1 MGEEAAPPA
10 SDVESAPPVLTR
22 ATRLWEESR
31 PRAAVLRSTFLH
43 LPGIGAPTEAQLWH
57 AGVRDWT
64 ELRQLADLPGVPA
77 DRRAAIERALDEGE
91 AALRERNADW
101 FARRLPFSERWRLFP
116 EFRDLTAFVDIET
129 TALTPQEGIVTVV
142 GVHGGG
148 ATRAFVAYDDLEEL
162 PAYLQKFRL
171 IVTFNG
177 LLFDL
182 PFLEARFP
190 YIRFPST
197 HIDLRFLLRRL
208 GITGGLKRIEQELG
222 LGDRSGV
229 EGIAGIDAVRL
240 WEEARRGTPGSLTK
254 LVEYNRA
261 DAVNL
266 EPLLDFAVRELARR
280 LLPPAVADSRLASV
294 VRSPTGAGPSPQ
306 SGPVSAPRPAGE

>member
-1 MGEEAAPPA
+1 M
-10 SDVESAPPVLTR
+10 
-22 ATRLWEESR
+22 
-31 PRAAVLRSTFLH
+31 LRSTFLH
-43 LPGIGAPTEAQLWH
+43 LPGIGRATEAQLWR
-57 AGVRDWT
+57 AGVRDWA
-64 ELRQLADLPGVPA
+64 ELRRLAELPGIAA
-77 DRRAAIERALDEGE
+77 DQRAGIDRTLTDSEE
-91 AALRERNADW
+91 ALRDRNADW
-101 FARRLPFSERWRLFP
+101 FSRRLPLAERWRMFP
-116 EFRDLTAFVDIET
+116 EFREVTAFLDIET

-190 YIRFPST
+190 YIRFPPA

-208 GITGGLKRIEQELG
+208 GYTGGLKRIEKELG
-222 LGDRSGV
+222 LGDRTGV

-240 WEEARRGTPGSLTK
+240 WEDARRGVPGSLEK
-254 LVEYNRA
+254 LVDYNRA

-266 EPLLDFAVRELARR
+266 EPLLDFSVREMSAR
-280 LLPPAVADSRLASV
+280 LLPLAPIPSV
-294 VRSPTGAGPSPQ
+294 
-306 SGPVSAPRPAGE
+306 

>member
-1 MGEEAAPPA
+1 
-10 SDVESAPPVLTR
+10 
-22 ATRLWEESR
+22 
-31 PRAAVLRSTFLH
+31 VLRSTFLH
-43 LPGIGAPTEAQLWH
+43 LPGIGAATEAQLWR

-64 ELRQLADLPGVPA
+64 ELRQLAELPGVPV
-77 DRRAAIERALDEGE
+77 DRRTAIDRMLDDSEE
-91 AALRERNADW
+91 ALRQRNAEW
-101 FARRLPFSERWRLFP
+101 FARRLPMAERWRMFP
-116 EFRDLTAFVDIET
+116 EFRELTAFLDIET

-148 ATRAFVAYDDLEEL
+148 ATRAFIAYDDLEEL

-177 LLFDL
+177 ALFDL

-190 YIRFPST
+190 FIRFPPA

-208 GITGGLKRIEQELG
+208 GITGGLKRIEKELG
-222 LGDRSGV
+222 LGDRAGV
-229 EGIAGIDAVRL
+229 EGIAGLDAVYL
-240 WEEARRGTPGSLTK
+240 WEEARRGKPGSLEK

-266 EPLLDFAVRELARR
+266 EPLLDFAVQEMSRR
-280 LLPPAVADSRLASV
+280 LLAPLAMPVA
-294 VRSPTGAGPSPQ
+294 
-306 SGPVSAPRPAGE
+306 

>member
-1 MGEEAAPPA
+1 
-10 SDVESAPPVLTR
+10 
-22 ATRLWEESR
+22 
-31 PRAAVLRSTFLH
+31 VLRSTFLH
-43 LPGIGAPTEAQLWH
+43 LPGVGSATEAQLWR
-57 AGVRDWT
+57 AGVRDWV
-64 ELRQLADLPGVPA
+64 ELRKLAELPGVPP
-77 DRRAAIERALDEGE
+77 DRRAAIDRMLDESE
-91 AALRERNADW
+91 EALRLRNAEW
-101 FARRLPFSERWRLFP
+101 FSRRLPQSERWRMFP
-116 EFRDLTAFVDIET
+116 EFRELTAFLDIET

-148 ATRAFVAYDDLEEL
+148 GTRAFIAYDDLEEL

-190 YIRFPST
+190 YIRFPPA

-208 GITGGLKRIEQELG
+208 GITGGLKRIEKELG
-222 LGDRSGV
+222 LGDRAGV
-229 EGIAGIDAVRL
+229 EGIVGLDAVRL
-240 WEEARRGTPGSLTK
+240 WEEARRGVPGSLAK

-266 EPLLDFAVRELARR
+266 EPLLEFAVREMSRR
-280 LLPPAVADSRLASV
+280 LLPPAQIP
-294 VRSPTGAGPSPQ
+294 PT
-306 SGPVSAPRPAGE
+306 

>member
-1 MGEEAAPPA
+1 
-10 SDVESAPPVLTR
+10 
-22 ATRLWEESR
+22 
-31 PRAAVLRSTFLH
+31 VLRSTFLH
-43 LPGIGAPTEAQLWH
+43 LPGVGSATEAQLWR
-57 AGVRDWT
+57 AGALDWT
-64 ELRQLADLPGVPA
+64 DLRQLAELPGVPA
-77 DRRAAIERALDEGE
+77 DRRAAIDRAIDESE
-91 AALRERNADW
+91 EALRQRNADW
-101 FARRLPFSERWRLFP
+101 FSRRLPLAERWRLFP
-116 EFRDLTAFVDIET
+116 EFRELTAFLDIET

-148 ATRAFVAYDDLEEL
+148 ATRAFIAYDDLEEL

-190 YIRFPST
+190 YIRFPSA

-208 GITGGLKRIEQELG
+208 GITGGLKRIEKELG

-229 EGIAGIDAVRL
+229 EGIEGAAAVYL
-240 WEEARRGTPGSLTK
+240 WEDARRGVPGALAK
-254 LVEYNRA
+254 LVDYNRA

-266 EPLLDFAVRELARR
+266 EPLLDFAVREMSHR
-280 LLPPAVADSRLASV
+280 LLPPTPL
-294 VRSPTGAGPSPQ
+294 PS
-306 SGPVSAPRPAGE
+306 A

>member
-1 MGEEAAPPA
+1 
-10 SDVESAPPVLTR
+10 
-22 ATRLWEESR
+22 
-31 PRAAVLRSTFLH
+31 VLRSTFLH
-43 LPGIGAPTEAQLWH
+43 LPGIGWATEAQLWR
-57 AGVRDWT
+57 AGVRDWVQ
-64 ELRQLADLPGVPA
+64 LRQMAELPGIPP
-77 DRRAAIERALDEGE
+77 DRRAAIDRLLDESE
-91 AALRERNADW
+91 EALRQRNADW
-101 FARRLPFSERWRLFP
+101 FCRRLPLAERWRMFP
-116 EFRDLTAFVDIET
+116 EFRDLTAFLDIET

-190 YIRFPST
+190 YIRFPPA

-208 GITGGLKRIEQELG
+208 GYTGGLKRIEQELG
-222 LGDRSGV
+222 LGDRKGV
-229 EGIAGIDAVRL
+229 EGIVGLDAVRL
-240 WEEARRGTPGSLTK
+240 WEEARRGVPGSLTK
-254 LVEYNRA
+254 LVDYNRA

-266 EPLLDFAVRELARR
+266 EPLLDFAVREMSRR
-280 LLPPAVADSRLASV
+280 LLPPAQA
-294 VRSPTGAGPSPQ
+294 
-306 SGPVSAPRPAGE
+306 APA

>member
-1 MGEEAAPPA
+1 
-10 SDVESAPPVLTR
+10 
-22 ATRLWEESR
+22 LWR
-31 PRAAVLRSTFLH
+31 
-43 LPGIGAPTEAQLWH
+43 

-64 ELRQLADLPGVPA
+64 GLRQVAELPGVPPE
-77 DRRAAIERALDEGE
+77 RRAIIDRTLDESE
-91 AALRERNADW
+91 EALRARNAEW
-101 FARRLPFSERWRLFP
+101 FSRRLPQSERWRMFP
-116 EFRDLTAFVDIET
+116 EFRDQTAFLDIET

-148 ATRAFVAYDDLEEL
+148 ATRAFIAYDDLEEL

-177 LLFDL
+177 ALFDL

-190 YIRFPST
+190 YIRFPPA

-208 GITGGLKRIEQELG
+208 GITGGLKRIEKELG

-229 EGIAGIDAVRL
+229 EGIAGPDAVRL
-240 WEEARRGTPGSLTK
+240 WEDARRGVPGSLEK

-266 EPLLDFAVRELARR
+266 EPLLDFAVGEMSRR
-280 LLPPAVADSRLASV
+280 LLPLPPAVFAEANRGQV
-294 VRSPTGAGPSPQ
+294 PG
-306 SGPVSAPRPAGE
+306 

>member
-1 MGEEAAPPA
+1 M
-10 SDVESAPPVLTR
+10 
-22 ATRLWEESR
+22 
-31 PRAAVLRSTFLH
+31 LRSTFLH
-43 LPGIGAPTEAQLWH
+43 LPGIGWATEAQLWRS
-57 AGVRDWT
+57 GIRDWA
-64 ELRQLADLPGVPA
+64 ELRKLAELPGIPP
-77 DRRAAIERALDEGE
+77 DRRIAIDRLLDESE
-91 AALRERNADW
+91 EALRAGNAVW
-101 FARRLPFSERWRLFP
+101 FAKRLPQAERWRMYP
-116 EFRDLTAFVDIET
+116 EFRQQTAFLDIET

-162 PAYLQKFRL
+162 PAYLQKFHL

-177 LLFDL
+177 MLFDL

-190 YIRFPST
+190 YIRFPPA

-208 GITGGLKRIEQELG
+208 GITGGLKRIEKELR

-229 EGIAGIDAVRL
+229 EGIEGMDAVRL
-240 WEEARRGTPGSLTK
+240 WEEARRGVPGSLVK

-266 EPLLDFAVRELARR
+266 EPLLDFAVRELSNR
-280 LLPPAVADSRLASV
+280 LLPPWV
-294 VRSPTGAGPSPQ
+294 SPTA
-306 SGPVSAPRPAGE
+306 